1 MIKEFFDGMVLRE
14 EQFLV
19 VTFTKLTSTN
29 GNQYAN
35 IELQDATGTIEAKKW
50 TIESEDFYVFQPGN
64 IVSING
70 EVLAYK
76 GNLQVKLFSGRVL
89 DKKSVNLSKFLIQSE
104 FDLVNLKDRFNNL
117 LKEIEDDEIF
127 ALVSEI
133 FEKYDDELFSYPAA
147 KRNHHNYLRG
157 LITHSISM
165 AETALYLGKKY
176 KNIDISILVAGA
188 LLHDLGKIVELSG
201 PAVTTYTT
209 EGQLLGHISIGYAML
224 KDECERLEVT
234 KEKAIHLQH
243 IVLSHHGKFEYGSPV
258 LPSTKEAILLSMID
272 DMDAKMELAD
282 SVLENVNEGE
292 FSGRVFAFNDRTLYK
307 PQK

>member
-1 MIKEFFDGMVLRE
+1 MIKEFYDGMMLRE

-19 VTFTKLTSTN
+19 VSFTKLTSTN

-35 IELQDATGTIEAKKW
+35 IELQDTSGTIEGKKW
-50 TIESEDFYVFQPGN
+50 SLDSDDYYVFEPGS

-76 GNLQVKLFSGRVL
+76 GVLQVKIYSARNI
-89 DKKSVNLSKFLIQSE
+89 DKKYVDLSKFLIQSE
-104 FDLVNLKDRFNNL
+104 YSLVNLKERYNSLLNEINDEEIKNLVVEVFN
-117 LKEIEDDEIF
+117 
-127 ALVSEI
+127 
-133 FEKYDDELFSYPAA
+133 KYDEELFSFPAA

-165 AETALYLGKKY
+165 AEVALFLGKKY

-188 LLHDLGKIVELSG
+188 LLHDVGKIIELSG

-209 EGQLLGHISIGYAML
+209 EGQLLGHISIGFSL
-224 KDECERLEVT
+224 IKEECERLNINN
-234 KEKAIHLQH
+234 EKAVHLQH
-243 IVLSHHGKFEYGSPV
+243 ILLSHHGKMEYGSPV

-272 DMDAKMELAD
+272 DMDAKLELAD
-282 SVLENVNEGE
+282 NVLENVEEGE
-292 FSGRVFAFNDRTLYK
+292 FSGRVFAFNDRMLYK

>member
-19 VTFTKLTSTN
+19 VSFTKLTSTT

-35 IELQDATGTIEAKKW
+35 IELQDTTGTIEAKKW
-50 TIESEDFYVFQPGN
+50 SIDAEDIYVFQPGN

-76 GNLQVKLFSGRVL
+76 GNLQVKLYSGRVL
-89 DKKSVNLSKFLIQSE
+89 DKKSVDLSKFLIQSD
-104 FDLVNLKDRFNNL
+104 FSLINLKERFNAL

-176 KNIDISILVAGA
+176 KNINISILVAGA
-188 LLHDLGKIVELSG
+188 LLHDIGKIIELSG
-201 PAVTTYTT
+201 PAVTSYTT
-209 EGQLLGHISIGYAML
+209 EGQLLGHISIGFSML
-224 KDECERLEVT
+224 KQECETLEIT
-234 KEKAIHLQH
+234 KEKAIQLEH
-243 IVLSHHGKFEYGSPV
+243 IILSHHGKFEYGSPV

-282 SVLENVNEGE
+282 NVLENVGEGE
-292 FSGRVFAFNDRTLYK
+292 FSGRVFAFNDRVLYK
-307 PQK
+307 PHK

>member
-14 EQFLV
+14 DQFLV
-19 VTFTKLTSTN
+19 VSFTKLTSTT

-35 IELQDATGTIEAKKW
+35 IELQDTSGTIEGKKW
-50 TIESEDFYVFQPGN
+50 SIDAEDIYVFQPGN

-70 EVLAYK
+70 EVLNYK
-76 GNLQVKLFSGRVL
+76 GNLQVKIYSGRVL
-89 DKKSVNLSKFLIQSE
+89 DNKSVDLSKFLIQSD
-104 FDLVNLKDRFNNL
+104 FSLKNLKDRYNL
-117 LKEIEDDEIF
+117 L
-127 ALVSEI
+127 LSEI
-133 FEKYDDELFSYPAA
+133 KDEEINLLVNEIYEKYDEELFTYPAA

-176 KNIDISILVAGA
+176 KNINLSILLAGA
-188 LLHDLGKIVELSG
+188 LLHDLGKIIELSG

-209 EGQLLGHISIGYAML
+209 EGQLLGHISIGFSML
-224 KDECERLEVT
+224 KEECDRLEIS
-234 KEKAIHLQH
+234 KEKAIQLQH

-282 SVLENVNEGE
+282 SVLENVEEGE